1 VVAVVL
7 HQDYLR
13 ALARAAWENGVVTE
27 DERADLLTVARLL
40 GLTASDVDNALHLAR
55 ESKPGPRPSTVT
67 KFTLQP
73 GDQIVLTGEMTR
85 PRPELEALARQA
97 GLAVHGNI
105 TKKTRL
111 LIAADPDSLSGKA
124 RNAQTYGIPII
135 GEPAFVG
142 MISNMA
148 R

>member
-1 VVAVVL
+1 
-7 HQDYLR
+7 
-13 ALARAAWENGVVTE
+13 
-27 DERADLLTVARLL
+27 
-40 GLTASDVDNALHLAR
+40 
-55 ESKPGPRPSTVT
+55 
-67 KFTLQP
+67 
-73 GDQIVLTGEMTR
+73 MTR